1 MCLSVCLSSF
11 MATDVEI
18 LLSLECMAEAMIW
31 FLSELRDII
40 EGLVTRRLV
49 AKHEW
54 FVIWS

>member
-1 MCLSVCLSSF
+1 